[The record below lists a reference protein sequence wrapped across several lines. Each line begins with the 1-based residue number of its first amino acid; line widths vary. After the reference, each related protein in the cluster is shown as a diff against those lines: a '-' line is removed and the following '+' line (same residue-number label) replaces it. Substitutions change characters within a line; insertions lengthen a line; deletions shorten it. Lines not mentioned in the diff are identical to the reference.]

1 MAGGSSNLLK
11 LFCFFFLF
19 LCTLNKFT
27 SVCTSGLNLVAD
39 IGRVLALFKYGPFW
53 ASFCSFSSFSHHNS
67 NLNLKSLGTC
77 SAWESNP
84 GPHDSW
90 GRLIRWTSP
99 NATTFCCNFPKYFPL
114 FWLTTLYT
122 KCAFSKSGGHWC
134 NHWCQKHW
142 KENMSQKSWLGF
154 SIFYSFASSYHLS

>member
-1 MAGGSSNLLK
+1 MAGGSSNLLE

-67 NLNLKSLGTC
+67 NLNLKSLGRC

-84 GPHDSW
+84 GPPDSW

-99 NATTFCCNFPKYFPL
+99 NATTFCCNFPNIFLYFGWQL
-114 FWLTTLYT
+114 FTQNVQSANQEDDVIIDVKNTER
-122 KCAFSKSGGHWC
+122 KICRKKAD
-134 NHWCQKHW
+134 
-142 KENMSQKSWLGF
+142 
-154 SIFYSFASSYHLS
+154 